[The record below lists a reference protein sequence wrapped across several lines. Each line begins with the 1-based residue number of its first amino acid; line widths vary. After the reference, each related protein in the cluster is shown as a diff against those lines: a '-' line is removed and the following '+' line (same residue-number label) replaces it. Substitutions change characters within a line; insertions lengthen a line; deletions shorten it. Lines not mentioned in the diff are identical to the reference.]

1 MKFIPNEF
9 ELTLIQKI
17 TKVHLQEYALI
28 RLTGTMLHKS
38 IMDAGQPIR
47 KVFKDGSVLDY
58 ATLDKGTANKQVREI
73 ILLQDEV
80 NTLNCSFYRPE
91 TKNGDPRFWVY
102 GLKSYVKENDLL
114 YITTYN
120 QQIVVIPLTDTAFN
134 QTVINNFFTSET
146 DISKHE
152 LVELVTALNQQGPI
166 LSVSPEKSNPK
177 DVGETLERAL
187 NIIPNSFKDADF
199 NGLIELKAKRKG
211 VKTND
216 TLFSM
221 IPDWSVSL
229 ISSSPAMIQNFG
241 YESNK
246 YEDFIDLFITVSD
259 KPNNQGLYLK
269 VDEEKN
275 KLSQYFI
282 DPKGNHIETCIWH
295 LDDLEKR
302 LMQKHPATLWVLAEQ
317 VLINGKIHYH
327 YNEAFYTQ
335 KPLFASF
342 LLLISKGYITY
353 DWRGRIKKDGTGYKD
368 KGHCFRLKP
377 KYRDILFTSS
387 EIIDL

>member
-1 MKFIPNEF
+1 MEFIPNDF
-9 ELTLIQKI
+9 ELSLIQKI

-47 KVFKDGSVLDY
+47 KVFKDGSILDY
-58 ATLDKGTANKQVREI
+58 ATIDKGTANKQFREI
-73 ILLQDEV
+73 IMLQNEV

-91 TKNGDPRFWVY
+91 TKNGDPRFWIY
-102 GLKSYVKENDLL
+102 GLKSNVEEGDLL

-120 QQIVVIPLTDTAFN
+120 QQIVIIPLTHAAFN
-134 QTVINNFFTSET
+134 ETVINNFFIAESTN
-146 DISKHE
+146 SKRE
-152 LVELVTALNQQGPI
+152 LVELVTALNRQGPI
-166 LSVSPEKSNPK
+166 LSVSPEKSNAK
-177 DVGETLERAL
+177 DIGETLERAL
-187 NIIPNSFKDADF
+187 NIIPNSSKNADY
-199 NGLIELKAKRKG
+199 NGDIEIKAKRKG
-211 VKTND
+211 IKTSD

-221 IPDWSVSL
+221 IPDWSASL

-241 YESNK
+241 YESTK
-246 YEDFIDLFITVSD
+246 YDGFIDLFITVSN

-275 KLSQYFI
+275 KLSQYYVNH
-282 DPKGNHIETCIWH
+282 KGEHIETCIWH
-295 LDDLEKR
+295 LDELENR
-302 LMQKHPATLWVLAEQ
+302 LMQKHPATLWVLGEQ
-317 VLINGKIHYH
+317 VPINGEIYYH
-327 YNEAFYTQ
+327 YNEAVYTE

-353 DWRGRIKKDGTGYKD
+353 DWRGRIKVDGTGYKD

-377 KYRDILFTSS
+377 KYRDILFASS
-387 EIIDL
+387 EVIDL